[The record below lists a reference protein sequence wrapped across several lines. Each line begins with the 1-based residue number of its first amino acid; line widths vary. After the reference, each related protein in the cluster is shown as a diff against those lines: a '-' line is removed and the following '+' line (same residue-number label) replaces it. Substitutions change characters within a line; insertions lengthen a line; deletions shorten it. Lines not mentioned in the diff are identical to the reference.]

1 MSVSR
6 SATLRWTPGRSSR
19 VVSSAK
25 SRSTRLSQELLVGV
39 KCRWKRGVADEP
51 AADLGGFVGGVVVQD
66 EVHVVLGGDLAVE
79 LVEELAELGGA
90 VLAVQAAVDVAGG
103 HIECGEQAGRAV
115 ADVGVGLA

>member
-6 SATLRWTPGRSSR
+6 SATLRWTPRRSIR

-39 KCRWKRGVADEP
+39 KCRWKRGWRTSQRRIS
-51 AADLGGFVGGVVVQD
+51 GVF
-66 EVHVVLGGDLAVE
+66 GGDLAVE

-90 VLAVQAAVDVAGG
+90 VLAMQAAVDVAGG
-103 HIECGEQAGRAV
+103 HIECGEQAGGAV
-115 ADVGVGLA
+115 ADVGVGLTFGGGGHHR